1 MKIAD
6 NIGDNEDSVEVFH
19 LFFIQLKDEAFNTS
33 KTKAF
38 LQFQVTFYML
48 HTYVMYLNTRRD
60 DDDDYDDGEPSDE
73 DKITMSNMT
82 MKNMC

>member
-1 MKIAD
+1 MK
-6 NIGDNEDSVEVFH
+6 
-19 LFFIQLKDEAFNTS
+19 IQLKYFIFFSSTW
-33 KTKAF
+33 KMKLLIPQKPKLF

-48 HTYVMYLNTRRD
+48 RTYVMYLNTGRD

-73 DKITMSNMT
+73 DKITMSNMM